1 MDKCFE
7 KLKNDS
13 LKFYSIFYEKYI
25 TNDEEYI
32 TITK

>member
-13 LKFYSIFYEKYI
+13 LKFYSNFYEKYI
-25 TNDEEYI
+25 ANDEEYKSI
-32 TITK
+32 NK